1 MQSWSMRD
9 DIVQAVDKDKLII
22 LDINSQRTINDKR
35 VKEYPVVAGML
46 HNFGG
51 KNAMQGKLRL
61 HCKNSWLNLKKNG
74 VKAVGSGMFMEGIE
88 QNPVLYDLQFEL
100 LTTDSAIDFES
111 WIKDYI
117 ERRYSGSGRIIE
129 KVHLNERGRHH
140 D

>member
-1 MQSWSMRD
+1 
-9 DIVQAVDKDKLII
+9 
-22 LDINSQRTINDKR
+22 
-35 VKEYPVVAGML
+35 
-46 HNFGG
+46 
-51 KNAMQGKLRL
+51 
-61 HCKNSWLNLKKNG
+61 
-74 VKAVGSGMFMEGIE
+74 MFMEGIE

>member
-51 KNAMQGKLRL
+51 KTLCRA
-61 HCKNSWLNLKKNG
+61 S
-74 VKAVGSGMFMEGIE
+74 
-88 QNPVLYDLQFEL
+88 
-100 LTTDSAIDFES
+100 
-111 WIKDYI
+111 
-117 ERRYSGSGRIIE
+117 
-129 KVHLNERGRHH
+129 
-140 D
+140 

>member
-1 MQSWSMRD
+1 
-9 DIVQAVDKDKLII
+9 
-22 LDINSQRTINDKR
+22 
-35 VKEYPVVAGML
+35 
-46 HNFGG
+46 
-51 KNAMQGKLRL
+51 MQGKLRL